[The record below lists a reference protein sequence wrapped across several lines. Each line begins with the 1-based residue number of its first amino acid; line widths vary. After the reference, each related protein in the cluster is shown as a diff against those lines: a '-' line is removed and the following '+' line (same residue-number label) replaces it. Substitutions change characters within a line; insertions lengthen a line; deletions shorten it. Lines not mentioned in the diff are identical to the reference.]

1 MTMNLK
7 EGADD
12 STGAKFDIRSDY
24 HEVHLYY
31 LDFVFDCSVY
41 AGQYVTFPAP
51 VVVAHLVDGQMSIG
65 CHAGGR
71 AGRHAGRH
79 AKDLGTIVK
88 VPRRNASHMCAM
100 TGVIDGREGL
110 VPLLQLP
117 GAEQLHGFGLF
128 NVDDEGL
135 EAITVAPSVINDGKE
150 KLVLT
155 LHCTS

>member
-1 MTMNLK
+1 MNLK
-7 EGADD
+7 KGADD
-12 STGAKFDIRSDY
+12 SAEAKFDIRSDY

-71 AGRHAGRH
+71 ADRH
-79 AKDLGTIVK
+79 AKDLGTIVN

-100 TGVIDGREGL
+100 IGVIDGRVWSIMKSSCPNNL
-110 VPLLQLP
+110 
-117 GAEQLHGFGLF
+117 
-128 NVDDEGL
+128 
-135 EAITVAPSVINDGKE
+135 IVAGDLAKRSASTLKLCRGGGIPSSLNE
-150 KLVLT
+150 
-155 LHCTS
+155 